1 MENLG
6 YVRGFSLYH
15 SNTHSNTHTL
25 HTGTEHP
32 KRQENIHIPSIC
44 DEREQGRERTDVEE
58 QTKIQQE
65 RDGTKGIVQKEK
77 RSGKRSMETHQVDV
91 EESKIV
97 RKALRIG
104 SDTEHLVNE
113 TERTIKFGLFSL
125 TLMFFRSMKVLKKEK
140 DVWAPGNE
148 LTRRKK
154 KKQISKE
161 RKIMMQEER
170 NRSRRLLRVHSF
182 VPKSERKENETEK
195 SSCTSCKKT
204 ACVQA
209 QHAARKSRVRRKLQ
223 HCFEVT
229 RLESS
234 PNDGLELLR
243 RTKPRKHSHV
253 LAIVLQSTWRM
264 YVARCIVHE
273 RRQEL
278 LHFLEKM
285 KAEEAKLLEEE
296 YWRVNVF
303 ARYKRALRNKLRSS
317 KKKKAE
323 DAEASEMNR
332 EAIPRWYRH
341 EMPSAAPK
349 DDGEGDDDSEYE
361 YYGEDYDGEDDNF
374 SDISCEDEVDT

>member
-1 MENLG
+1 M
-6 YVRGFSLYH
+6 YKSKRGLV
-15 SNTHSNTHTL
+15 NDRWK
-25 HTGTEHP
+25 P
-32 KRQENIHIPSIC
+32 I
-44 DEREQGRERTDVEE
+44 
-58 QTKIQQE
+58 
-65 RDGTKGIVQKEK
+65 
-77 RSGKRSMETHQVDV
+77 QVDV

-97 RKALRIG
+97 RKAPRIG

-170 NRSRRLLRVHSF
+170 NRSRRERLLEGAFLRAKVGTQ
-182 VPKSERKENETEK
+182 RKRNRETQAAQAARK
-195 SSCTSCKKT
+195 QLR
-204 ACVQA
+204 VQA
-209 QHAARKSRVRRKLQ
+209 QHAAKEVESATKIAALFRGHKARKFTKRWARALAEDEAKKA
-223 HCFEVT
+223 
-229 RLESS
+229 LETSS
-234 PNDGLELLR
+234 
-243 RTKPRKHSHV
+243 
-253 LAIVLQSTWRM
+253 AIVLQSTWRM

-285 KAEEAKLLEEE
+285 KAEEAKLLEDE

-374 SDISCEDEVDT
+374 SDISSGEDEG